1 MKYPLFSEMALTS
14 DLPDHGLRR
23 GDVVRLV
30 DHHIA
35 LGGGEGYS
43 VEVCNAVGDTIIVT
57 TVDASSLEPLQ
68 SDEVFS
74 IRHRRS
80 AVA

>member
-1 MKYPLFSEMALTS
+1 MTHPLFSEMALTR
-14 DLPDHGLRR
+14 DVPDHGLRR

-35 LGGGEGYS
+35 QGGREGYS
-43 VEVCNAVGDTIIVT
+43 VEVCNAVGDTIVVT

-74 IRHRRS
+74 IRHLKS

>member
-1 MKYPLFSEMALTS
+1 MTHPLFSEMALTH
-14 DLPDHGLRR
+14 DIPDHGLRR

-35 LGGGEGYS
+35 QGGREGYS
-43 VEVCNAVGDTIIVT
+43 VEVCNAVGDTIVVT

-74 IRHRRS
+74 IRHLKS